1 MNKVRSERAASRR
14 LSASRKAHTVEAER
28 EQAGIL
34 SDGTAIDSITLT
46 TPAGISATIL
56 TYGATLQSFRA
67 PDRAG
72 RIADITLGYDAA
84 AAYEAHPNYLGVT
97 IGRYANRI
105 AGGRFE
111 LDGQGF
117 TLPRNDGPNVLHGGP
132 RGFDKRLWT
141 IASVRSGPV
150 ASVTLT
156 LTSADGDQG
165 FPGRLEVS
173 TTYSLTANG
182 ELEISFAAISDAPTV
197 VNMTNHALFNLGG
210 EGGSASATDHLLT
223 IPASRYTP
231 VDAALIPTGEL
242 RSVAGS
248 VFDFTNGRRIADG
261 LRDGNERQI
270 VLARGYDHNF
280 ALDKG
285 LTDAPQLAASLADPV
300 SGRLLEVLSTE
311 PGIQVYSGNSLDGS
325 IVGRGG
331 RLYRMGDGI
340 ALEPQK
346 FPDTPNRPEFPSARL
361 EPGETYRHRMI
372 YRVGLMAENEF
383 D

>member
-1 MNKVRSERAASRR
+1 
-14 LSASRKAHTVEAER
+14 
-28 EQAGIL
+28 
-34 SDGTAIDSITLT
+34 
-46 TPAGISATIL
+46 
-56 TYGATLQSFRA
+56 
-67 PDRAG
+67 
-72 RIADITLGYDAA
+72 
-84 AAYEAHPNYLGVT
+84 
-97 IGRYANRI
+97 
-105 AGGRFE
+105 
-111 LDGQGF
+111 
-117 TLPRNDGPNVLHGGP
+117 
-132 RGFDKRLWT
+132 
-141 IASVRSGPV
+141 
-150 ASVTLT
+150 
-156 LTSADGDQG
+156 
-165 FPGRLEVS
+165 
-173 TTYSLTANG
+173 
-182 ELEISFAAISDAPTV
+182 
-197 VNMTNHALFNLGG
+197 MTNHALFNLGG

-300 SGRLLEVLSTE
+300 SGRVLEVLSTE

-372 YRVGLMAENEF
+372 YRVGLMAEREF